1 MSEATI
7 GVADPDKEREIL
19 TRLERVPFKGMMVV
33 YVLTLG
39 MAVLFDFANDMS
51 LSFVAPTLQES
62 LGFSV
67 DNIAFLVS
75 TTLFGTV
82 VGAWLGGRVA
92 DRIGRMRVLRWS
104 LFIGSVG
111 TMSFALIEGVAVFVV
126 LRFLSGVALGALY
139 IVAITYLIEISP
151 RSQRNARTA
160 FVGFFGTASVVVI
173 SAFARV
179 VVPLGDYG
187 WRLVF
192 IFGGVGLLFLIP
204 MKFMPESPLWLV
216 SRGRNADA
224 EAAMEAL
231 ERGHDLPDYTPD
243 KSQAAID
250 RSLETAESE
259 SQMNGADDDGRPGKY
274 LDLFRGRLVVPT
286 SLLMAMW
293 TLYIFV
299 AVSFNVWLP
308 TMLSLRGFSTEQLL
322 TISFLGTI
330 GQPVGALSMIIITRF
345 VRRWIAMCAV
355 SAIGMV
361 AAFVFAT
368 TTVTLVLSIAAFMMM
383 FTFGAFVPLANLTTA
398 EEYPSTLRA
407 SGAGF
412 TYGFG
417 RLVNVAGPFIISTIL
432 AAVGAAAVSWLLL
445 AIWAAVAVIAL
456 AIRFRPG
463 PRIYIADAEEDQVGA
478 GVPEPN
484 GATV

>member
-1 MSEATI
+1 MSKNTI
-7 GVADPDKEREIL
+7 GVADPEKEREIVA
-19 TRLERVPFKGMMVV
+19 RLERVPFKGMMVV

-51 LSFVAPTLQES
+51 LSYVAPTLQEN
-62 LGFSV
+62 LGFTV

-82 VGAWLGGRVA
+82 VGAWLGGRIA
-92 DRIGRMRVLRWS
+92 DRVGRMRVLRWS
-104 LFIGSVG
+104 LFIGSAG
-111 TMSFALIEGVAVFVV
+111 TMSFALIDGVAVFVV

-151 RSQRNARTA
+151 RAQRNARTA

-192 IFGGVGLLFLIP
+192 IFGGVGLLFLLP
-204 MKFMPESPLWLV
+204 MKLMPESPLWLV

-224 EAAMEAL
+224 EAAMQAL
-231 ERGHDLPDYTPD
+231 ERGHDLPEYTPERLD
-243 KSQAAID
+243 QAA
-250 RSLETAESE
+250 SPTPA
-259 SQMNGADDDGRPGKY
+259 GAASAARTDEADEVRPGKY
-274 LDLFRGRLVVPT
+274 VDLFRGRLVVPT
-286 SLLMAMW
+286 SLLMALW

-330 GQPVGALSMIIITRF
+330 GQPVGALSMIVITRF
-345 VRRWIAMCAV
+345 IRRWIAMCVV
-355 SAIGMV
+355 SAIGIL

-368 TTVTLVLSIAAFMMM
+368 TSVTVVLSIAAFMMM

-398 EEYPSTLRA
+398 EEYPAALRA

-417 RLVNVAGPFIISTIL
+417 RLVNVAGPFLISTIL
-432 AAVGAAAVSWLLL
+432 AAVGAAAVSWLLA

-463 PRIYIADAEEDQVGA
+463 PRIYIADAEEDQVRT
-478 GVPEPN
+478 GVPEPK